1 MVKKKLKDKEM
12 AQWLKSVA
20 YLKEVHDSIPSSHI
34 GPTSK
39 GSDVLLTSLDTKHAQ
54 ATQTHIQA
62 TRGKIAQRLRVKPN
76 TTGLKEVKKK
86 QRKERKIKTIK

>member
-20 YLKEVHDSIPSSHI
+20 YLKEVHGSIPSSHT
-34 GPTSK
+34 GLTSM

-54 ATQTHIQA
+54 AT
-62 TRGKIAQRLRVKPN
+62 
-76 TTGLKEVKKK
+76 
-86 QRKERKIKTIK
+86 

>member
-20 YLKEVHDSIPSSHI
+20 YLKEVHGSIPSSHI

-54 ATQTHIQA
+54 AT
-62 TRGKIAQRLRVKPN
+62 
-76 TTGLKEVKKK
+76 
-86 QRKERKIKTIK
+86 